1 MPTIKISKDTV
12 DALARP
18 ATADEYHWDSKM
30 SGFGVRVTPRG
41 VKSYVCQYRMPG
53 KNARRKT
60 LGKHGAP
67 LTPDKARKLA
77 EEMLWDVKRGIDPV
91 DAERERIRK
100 RETQEFE
107 KYVERFADLY
117 LKSEWPD
124 SWQDA
129 NARLVNH
136 VVPVFKGRAVSDIKR
151 ADISD
156 LLDGLRDRPAL
167 ARNTHAVLRK
177 LFAWA
182 VDRDHIATSPMPK
195 APPAVK
201 QRKRTLSPDEIRA
214 LWRATDKLNP
224 PFGSFVRLLLITG
237 QRRNE
242 VAGLPWAELS
252 QAESLWTL
260 DGKRA
265 KNDADHLVHL
275 SDLAMTE
282 FSALQWKKRGLVLT
296 TTGKTAISGF
306 SRMKRALDKAMLEEL
321 QKQAD
326 ERAKEL
332 QISAERVN
340 LQPWRLHDIRRT
352 VTTQMQGLGIAIEVT
367 EKVINH
373 LSGETSGIAGVYN
386 LWAYQ
391 DEKRKALDAWSNRL
405 SALIGMSD
413 NSNVV
418 QLAEKRA

>member
-12 DALARP
+12 DALAKP
-18 ATADEYHWDSKM
+18 STADEYHWDAKL

-41 VKSYVCQYRMPG
+41 VKSYVCQYRLPSC
-53 KNARRKT
+53 NARRKT

-67 LTPDKARKLA
+67 LTAEKARKLA
-77 EEMLWDVKRGIDPV
+77 DEMLWEVKRGIDPV
-91 DAERERIRK
+91 AAERERVRK
-100 RETQEFE
+100 RETQAFE

-117 LKSEWPD
+117 LKSEWAD
-124 SWQDA
+124 SWEDA
-129 NARLVNH
+129 KARLVNH

-182 VDRDHIATSPMPK
+182 VDRDHIGASPMPK

-201 QRKRTLSPDEIRA
+201 QRKRTLSPDEIAA
-214 LWRATDKLNP
+214 LWLASYELNA

-252 QAESLWTL
+252 QSNRLWTL

-275 SDLAMTE
+275 SDLALAE
-282 FSALQWKKRGLVLT
+282 FEALHWKRRGLVLT
-296 TTGKTAISGF
+296 TTGKTPISGF
-306 SRMKRALDKAMLEEL
+306 SRMKRALDLAMLAEL
-321 QKQAD
+321 QKQAK
-326 ERAKEL
+326 ERAKATGDSPET
-332 QISAERVN
+332 IS
-340 LQPWRLHDIRRT
+340 LKPWRLHDIRRT
-352 VTTQMQGLGIAIEVT
+352 VTTQMQSLGVPVEVT

-373 LSGETSGIAGVYN
+373 LTGQTSGVAGVYN
-386 LWAYQ
+386 LWEYH
-391 DEKRKALDAWSNRL
+391 N
-405 SALIGMSD
+405 
-413 NSNVV
+413 
-418 QLAEKRA
+418 EKRAALEAWSLRLTEIFRSPRQPH